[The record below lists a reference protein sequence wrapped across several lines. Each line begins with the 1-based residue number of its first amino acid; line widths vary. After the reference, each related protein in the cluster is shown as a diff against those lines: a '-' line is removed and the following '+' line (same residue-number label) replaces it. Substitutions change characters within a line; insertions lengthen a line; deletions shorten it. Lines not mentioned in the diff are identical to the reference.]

1 MHFQK
6 NKDKLS
12 AGLIGTG
19 AILILGA
26 IVLLLMNFAPLLEL
40 EFKFLLKNL
49 TVSPS
54 DNEVQV
60 ESIFTSDDTLSTN
73 FMLLIPKIDALAAI
87 VPDVDPFD
95 KEEYNK
101 ALADGIAHA
110 KGSALPGKKGNTFL
124 FAHSGRNFYEGIHMN
139 VQFYLL
145 DKIEKGDLIYIR
157 YYSNIFTYE
166 VSDVKRVWPEEIE
179 YLVDQDFEYNKLTLM
194 SCWPA
199 GINYQRQIVEAK
211 LIETRPF

>member
-49 TVSPS
+49 TVSSS
-54 DNEVQV
+54 DNEIQV